1 MVKIRELSVQQINV
15 ALIEIEKVIQEI
27 IKRLEKLEEQTSTNN
42 T

>member
-27 IKRLEKLEEQTSTNN
+27 IKRLEKLEEQTSPNN